1 MKTTYDIIV
10 IGAGSGGLG
19 VGIGMAQ
26 FGFKVL
32 MIDKDKANFG
42 GECLNSGCIPSKALI
57 HITDILKKAKD
68 SEAYGLTVSGKP
80 DIRKILD
87 YVHSRQ
93 EIIRQHE
100 SAEYLQKEEG
110 IDVLIGEASFSGKHS
125 VQVNGTEYTCK
136 KILVATGS
144 KPRKLEAK
152 GLESMKVYTNENLFD
167 IDFIPENFL
176 LIGGGPIG
184 LEMSQCF
191 ARMGSQVTV
200 LEKSDRIMKK
210 ELPEVSHLVQERLAL
225 EGITFKLEHELV
237 EFRAGKTAV
246 LKNKA
251 GEEIE
256 IPCDAVLV
264 GIGREIKYD
273 ALKLEKAGVQLD
285 DKGWPVLDDYLRA
298 KGNTSIVFA
307 GDAAHNV
314 LFSHGAELHTTLLL
328 TNFFTPWPFKK
339 KLNLDNFSWCTFT
352 DPEVATF
359 GLSEDE
365 IKKRGINYEK
375 VDFSL
380 ASDDRAIAS
389 DYRYGKLILFL
400 KKNRWKP
407 RNGKVLGGTVVA
419 PAAGEMVQ
427 ELIMAKQ
434 QGLGAGAMFNKIY
447 PYPTQTRAHKVALV
461 EKFSGGISPGI
472 QKILRFLYH

>member
-1 MKTTYDIIV
+1 
-10 IGAGSGGLG
+10 
-19 VGIGMAQ
+19 
-26 FGFKVL
+26 
-32 MIDKDKANFG
+32 
-42 GECLNSGCIPSKALI
+42 
-57 HITDILKKAKD
+57 
-68 SEAYGLTVSGKP
+68 
-80 DIRKILD
+80 
-87 YVHSRQ
+87 
-93 EIIRQHE
+93 
-100 SAEYLQKEEG
+100 
-110 IDVLIGEASFSGKHS
+110 
-125 VQVNGTEYTCK
+125 
-136 KILVATGS
+136 VATGS

-237 EFRAGKTAV
+237 EFRAGKTVV

-407 RNGKVLGGTVVA
+407 RNGKVLGGTVAA